1 MILALEKMNWRRIIH
16 STLIFVLA
24 FYLNLYLINM
34 QIMDDIPKIAEPFK
48 EFISFSKFTAFISL
62 IGIILYI
69 IVSIN
74 QKFLKKI
81 LLAYI
86 TFIFARYFIVITRNL
101 NNKSFEISN
110 FLKNNIFQVEVLYIL
125 LLFLIPS
132 IILYFILKRYDQYD
146 RLFNLFENF
155 NAENVLIGIIFS
167 IAFFKTNESLV
178 FYIDRIPD
186 LTSGNSFLKYLK
198 VISEVNISISILIT
212 LITYT
217 LLKSFKHIKKLK
229 PSLQLSFTSSLFF
242 AIIFN
247 YTLQYGVRTD
257 TDLLGLYIFPGAT
270 SFQIFVLL
278 LLFLLVYVAT
288 NRYLASTL
296 LIATLGIIISI
307 ANIIKEKMRSE
318 PLLPID
324 FLWVKD
330 LKLVLSFVDN
340 SIIIYL
346 FFALIIPVL
355 LYFLIKHFVD
365 VTPIFNKKS
374 YRFICFLTL
383 SCLFITG
390 FYIFKNE
397 EDGKIA
403 ENIPLV
409 SKVNNF
415 IDVEWMGFDVNAR
428 YKSVMY
434 VWTKQLTKRIM
445 KEPKTYDEHQMK
457 AIAKKYKD
465 LSVMI
470 NKERSQSI
478 NNQTVIF
485 ILSESL
491 SNPNRIDGVST
502 STPLLP
508 NIESIKNTTTSG
520 IMHSDGYGGGTANME
535 FEAITGLPY
544 YNFSPSVSTL
554 YTEVVPKLKYFPSLS
569 HFYHKKDRYVLHPSN
584 SNNYNRKQVYEKLG
598 FDHLIFSDSTKEKFT
613 YDSNIG
619 VNMSDDSLY
628 NNIINKIDSSS
639 NQFFSIITMQNHAP
653 WSVGSP
659 EDVIATGENF
669 SESENN
675 NFTEYAR
682 LLTYTDDSTK
692 KFLDNLNRKDKEI
705 TVVFYGDHLPG
716 LYPDSIFK
724 NSPDVQYQTDY
735 FIWSNHNK
743 NQLNHPLVNSSDFP
757 ALLLKHTHSKVTPYY
772 ALLTKVLENATVDK
786 ENLTDEQ
793 EKILDDLRLVQ
804 FDMTLG
810 KNYLENLNFYKI
822 GE

>member
-74 QKFLKKI
+74 QKFFKKI

-86 TFIFARYFIVITRNL
+86 TFILARYFIVITRNL

-178 FYIDRIPD
+178 FYSDRIPD

-212 LITYT
+212 LITYS

-365 VTPIFNKKS
+365 VTPIFNKQS

-409 SKVNNF
+409 SKVNNLLMLSG
-415 IDVEWMGFDVNAR
+415 W
-428 YKSVMY
+428 
-434 VWTKQLTKRIM
+434 
-445 KEPKTYDEHQMK
+445 
-457 AIAKKYKD
+457 D
-465 LSVMI
+465 LMLMLGI
-470 NKERSQSI
+470 SQ
-478 NNQTVIF
+478 
-485 ILSESL
+485 
-491 SNPNRIDGVST
+491 
-502 STPLLP
+502 
-508 NIESIKNTTTSG
+508 
-520 IMHSDGYGGGTANME
+520 
-535 FEAITGLPY
+535 
-544 YNFSPSVSTL
+544 
-554 YTEVVPKLKYFPSLS
+554 
-569 HFYHKKDRYVLHPSN
+569 
-584 SNNYNRKQVYEKLG
+584 
-598 FDHLIFSDSTKEKFT
+598 
-613 YDSNIG
+613 
-619 VNMSDDSLY
+619 
-628 NNIINKIDSSS
+628 
-639 NQFFSIITMQNHAP
+639 
-653 WSVGSP
+653 
-659 EDVIATGENF
+659 
-669 SESENN
+669 
-675 NFTEYAR
+675 
-682 LLTYTDDSTK
+682 
-692 KFLDNLNRKDKEI
+692 
-705 TVVFYGDHLPG
+705 
-716 LYPDSIFK
+716 
-724 NSPDVQYQTDY
+724 
-735 FIWSNHNK
+735 
-743 NQLNHPLVNSSDFP
+743 
-757 ALLLKHTHSKVTPYY
+757 
-772 ALLTKVLENATVDK
+772 
-786 ENLTDEQ
+786 
-793 EKILDDLRLVQ
+793 
-804 FDMTLG
+804 
-810 KNYLENLNFYKI
+810 
-822 GE
+822 

>member
-24 FYLNLYLINM
+24 FYLDLYLINM

-86 TFIFARYFIVITRNL
+86 TFILARYFIVITRNL

-365 VTPIFNKKS
+365 VTPIFNKQS

-554 YTEVVPKLKYFPSLS
+554 
-569 HFYHKKDRYVLHPSN
+569 
-584 SNNYNRKQVYEKLG
+584 
-598 FDHLIFSDSTKEKFT
+598 
-613 YDSNIG
+613 
-619 VNMSDDSLY
+619 
-628 NNIINKIDSSS
+628 
-639 NQFFSIITMQNHAP
+639 
-653 WSVGSP
+653 
-659 EDVIATGENF
+659 
-669 SESENN
+669 
-675 NFTEYAR
+675 
-682 LLTYTDDSTK
+682 
-692 KFLDNLNRKDKEI
+692 
-705 TVVFYGDHLPG
+705 
-716 LYPDSIFK
+716 
-724 NSPDVQYQTDY
+724 
-735 FIWSNHNK
+735 
-743 NQLNHPLVNSSDFP
+743 
-757 ALLLKHTHSKVTPYY
+757 
-772 ALLTKVLENATVDK
+772 
-786 ENLTDEQ
+786 
-793 EKILDDLRLVQ
+793 
-804 FDMTLG
+804 
-810 KNYLENLNFYKI
+810 
-822 GE
+822 